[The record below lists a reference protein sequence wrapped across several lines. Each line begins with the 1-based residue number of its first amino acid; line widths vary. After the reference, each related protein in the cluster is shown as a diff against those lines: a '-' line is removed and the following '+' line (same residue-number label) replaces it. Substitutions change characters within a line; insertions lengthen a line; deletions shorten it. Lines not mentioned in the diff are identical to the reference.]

1 MEITNPLA
9 VTQALIRC
17 PSVTP
22 EDSGALDLVQSVLQS
37 LDFDCTRLP
46 FSGADSYPVDNLFA
60 RRGTTGP
67 ILGYGG
73 HTDVVP
79 VGVEGD
85 WSVPPFSAGLVGDR
99 LVGRGAVDMKGSI
112 GAYIAALARFLD
124 RHPDFDGGMML
135 LITGDEEADGI
146 NGTRRVLDW
155 MDQHNHRMDHCLVG
169 EPTSNR
175 HLGDMIK
182 IGRRGS
188 VTFNLT
194 INGVQGHVAYPDLAD
209 NPIPAMVQM
218 LALLTNEPLDSGTD
232 HFLPSSLQVVTV
244 DVGNPASNVIPGCVS
259 ARFNVRFNDCYHS
272 DQVVEWVKTRLN
284 RVRTDYDLTWRVSG
298 ESFLCPPNRLS
309 HLLEQAIT
317 EVTGITAELGTA
329 GGTSDARFIRHH
341 TTVAEFGLLNS
352 TAHKVDESCTL
363 GELEQLSDIYERL
376 LEGYFCSGDKDTPSA
391 PS

>member
-1 MEITNPLA
+1 MEITNALA

-22 EDSGALDLVQSVLQS
+22 TDGGALDFVQDLLQS
-37 LDFDCTRLP
+37 LGFDCTRLP
-46 FSGADSYPVDNLFA
+46 FSGAGSYPVDNLFA
-60 RRGTTGP
+60 QRGTTGP
-67 ILGYGG
+67 VLGYGG

-79 VGVEGD
+79 VGAEDD
-85 WSVPPFSAGLVGDR
+85 WSVPPFSAELVGDR
-99 LVGRGAVDMKGSI
+99 LIGRGAVDMKGSI
-112 GAYIAALARFLD
+112 GAYIAALARFLR
-124 RHPDFDGGMML
+124 RHPDFKGGMML
-135 LITGDEEADGI
+135 LMTGDEEADGI
-146 NGTRRVLDW
+146 NGTRRILEW

-175 HLGDMIK
+175 QLGDMIK

-188 VTFNLT
+188 ITFDLEV
-194 INGVQGHVAYPDLAD
+194 NGIQGHVAYPNLAD
-209 NPIPAMVQM
+209 NPIPVMVRM
-218 LALLTNEPLDSGTD
+218 LALLTSEPLDSGTE
-232 HFLPSSLQVVTV
+232 HFLPSSLQIVTI
-244 DVGNPASNVIPGCVS
+244 DVGNPASNVIPGRVS

-272 DQVVEWVKTRLN
+272 DQVVDWVKIRLN
-284 RVRTDYDLTWRVSG
+284 KIRTDYNLTWRVSG

-309 HLLEQAIT
+309 RLLEHAIA
-317 EVTGITAELGTA
+317 EVTGITTELGTA

-376 LEGYFCSGDKDTPSA
+376 LEDYFCPEGTASA